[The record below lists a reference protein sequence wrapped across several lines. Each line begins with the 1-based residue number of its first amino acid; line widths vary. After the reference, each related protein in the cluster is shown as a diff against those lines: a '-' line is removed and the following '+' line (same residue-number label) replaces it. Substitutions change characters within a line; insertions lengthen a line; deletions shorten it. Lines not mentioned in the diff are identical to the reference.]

1 MEYLLKTQNEFTIV
15 KQTRLPLCRI
25 NETIDGLM
33 QERRNTSAVVIQ
45 SRLSS
50 FLHEPIRMIYPK
62 CNSRSDGLRECAT
75 NWHVYQDSVLK
86 YGVER
91 EKHNDINENWH

>member
-1 MEYLLKTQNEFTIV
+1 MEYLLKTQNELTIV

-45 SRLSS
+45 LRLSS
-50 FLHEPIRMIYPK
+50 FLH
-62 CNSRSDGLRECAT
+62 
-75 NWHVYQDSVLK
+75 
-86 YGVER
+86 
-91 EKHNDINENWH
+91 